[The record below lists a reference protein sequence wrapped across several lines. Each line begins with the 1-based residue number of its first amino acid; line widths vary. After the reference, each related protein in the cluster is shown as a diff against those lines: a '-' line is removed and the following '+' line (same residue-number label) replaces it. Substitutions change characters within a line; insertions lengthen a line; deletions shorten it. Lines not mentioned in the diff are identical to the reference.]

1 MEESPC
7 KNCNKIFREK
17 NRKEYWKLLYAEEN
31 QNFVDEL
38 PKSLITTID
47 EHKDNVKHCLYG
59 NYLLRLPLSR
69 SAISRDIS
77 VLRSFSCKSMLADC
91 NEKISR
97 SVDMNIVLQSHLDTG
112 ILNMNAEIEC
122 SNRRL
127 IHLKLRQTPSKI
139 SFNGGIIPLSKA
151 KR

>member
-1 MEESPC
+1 MSSIVSIG
-7 KNCNKIFREK
+7 K
-17 NRKEYWKLLYAEEN
+17 
-31 QNFVDEL
+31 
-38 PKSLITTID
+38 
-47 EHKDNVKHCLYG
+47 
-59 NYLLRLPLSR
+59 YLLRLPLSR